1 MWWCDVIHQVQVP
14 VASVDLVSDYND
26 EQYAIG
32 GAAAAADVA
41 PHHQFSIA
49 DASRAATH
57 QVTFSDALSL
67 HVLTT
72 LITDQG
78 GSCFMT
84 SSVLTNT
91 DVWSLIGWTAA

>member
-1 MWWCDVIHQVQVP
+1 MP

-32 GAAAAADVA
+32 GAAAADVR

-49 DASRAATH
+49 DASRAAMH
-57 QVTFSDALSL
+57 QVTFNDALSL
-67 HVLTT
+67 ILLTI

-78 GSCFMT
+78 SSCFMACPLL
-84 SSVLTNT
+84 SIVR
-91 DVWSLIGWTAA
+91 

>member
-1 MWWCDVIHQVQVP
+1 VIHQVQVP

-32 GAAAAADVA
+32 GAAAAADVG

-49 DASRAATH
+49 DASRAAMH

-67 HVLTT
+67 HVLTA
-72 LITDQG
+72 LIIEHG
-78 GSCFMT
+78 RSCFMMR
-84 SSVLTNT
+84 S
-91 DVWSLIGWTAA
+91 DH

>member
-1 MWWCDVIHQVQVP
+1 MP

-32 GAAAAADVA
+32 GAAAADVG

-49 DASRAATH
+49 DASRAAMH
-57 QVTFSDALSL
+57 QVTFNDALSL

-72 LITDQG
+72 LIIDEG
-78 GSCFMT
+78 GSCFVM
-84 SSVLTNT
+84 SSALTNA
-91 DVWSLIGWTAA
+91 DI